1 MHLQRNDATIRW
13 EDSKTGGKRIVR
25 QIRDGKNSACAI
37 RNIKGGAPPRKRKT
51 LRFARSGEPLYG
63 YAIVGE
69 KTGERIIMYGY
80 LLPYPILIYI
90 CIELFD
96 EMQAQRFSAVALL
109 LNRYQLLSFSLL
121 NAVIQ
126 ADMQKFLIRCKDN
139 TTRTQ
144 NQTCPGFSGGVRR
157 P

>member
-1 MHLQRNDATIRW
+1 
-13 EDSKTGGKRIVR
+13 
-25 QIRDGKNSACAI
+25 
-37 RNIKGGAPPRKRKT
+37 
-51 LRFARSGEPLYG
+51 
-63 YAIVGE
+63 
-69 KTGERIIMYGY
+69 MYGY

-139 TTRTQ
+139 TTRMQ

>member
-1 MHLQRNDATIRW
+1 MTKHLRLSLRISAH
-13 EDSKTGGKRIVR
+13 SKILLSNMYITSHFLTRTSFTKH
-25 QIRDGKNSACAI
+25 
-37 RNIKGGAPPRKRKT
+37 
-51 LRFARSGEPLYG
+51 RFARSEEPLYG

>member
-1 MHLQRNDATIRW
+1 MKYRESAEIENKIAGVEPAIILWKILYPVFCYLQFL
-13 EDSKTGGKRIVR
+13 S
-25 QIRDGKNSACAI
+25 
-37 RNIKGGAPPRKRKT
+37 
-51 LRFARSGEPLYG
+51 
-63 YAIVGE
+63 
-69 KTGERIIMYGY
+69 
-80 LLPYPILIYI
+80 YI